1 MTEAHSN
8 ADIMLWN
15 IRTAGLIK
23 AINYFV
29 MRNEE
34 TFTGSDPP
42 ALSSAH
48 APAGREN
55 RSKLRFS
62 AVSSQMM
69 TVFSL
74 PSLTFPGISVDYY
87 FFLICV

>member
-8 ADIMLWN
+8 ADRMLWN
-15 IRTAGLIK
+15 IRTADVIK

-29 MRNEE
+29 TRNEE
-34 TFTGSDPP
+34 TFTGSGPQ

-62 AVSSQMM
+62 TVSSEMM
-69 TVFSL
+69 TAVIL
-74 PSLTFPGISVDYY
+74 
-87 FFLICV
+87 FLYLH

>member
-8 ADIMLWN
+8 ADRMLWN
-15 IRTAGLIK
+15 IRTADVIK

-34 TFTGSDPP
+34 PFTGSAGPP

-69 TVFSL
+69 TAVIL
-74 PSLTFPGISVDYY
+74 
-87 FFLICV
+87 FLLLH